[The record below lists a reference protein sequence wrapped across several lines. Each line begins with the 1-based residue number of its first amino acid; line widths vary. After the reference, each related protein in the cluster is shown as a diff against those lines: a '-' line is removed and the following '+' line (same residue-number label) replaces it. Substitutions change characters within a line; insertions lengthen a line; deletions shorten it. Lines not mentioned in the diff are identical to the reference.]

1 MAHIVWCSVEIYP
14 PCLHSVATVGMESV
28 LDSVDIVKNDSLDL
42 DNYFQ
47 SSSILSKWK
56 KAQQLSDI

>member
-1 MAHIVWCSVEIYP
+1 
-14 PCLHSVATVGMESV
+14 VAAVGMESV